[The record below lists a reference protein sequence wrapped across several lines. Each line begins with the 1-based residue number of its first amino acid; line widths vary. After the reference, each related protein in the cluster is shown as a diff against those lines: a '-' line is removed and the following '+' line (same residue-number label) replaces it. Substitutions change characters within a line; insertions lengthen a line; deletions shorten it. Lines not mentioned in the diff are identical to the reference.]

1 MKPET
6 TTASPAMPTPAPID
20 AASAPLI
27 TIGMT
32 SYCASGTIARAIGSA
47 LAQDW
52 PNLELIIAD
61 DCSPDD
67 SPRVIEAAIAGAPN
81 ARLIRREIN
90 GGPAAARNTVL
101 ASARGAFVA
110 FFDDDDESMPGR
122 LRVQHA
128 RLVEHEACSGAP
140 LVACYASGNRR
151 YPNGY
156 TMPIDAIGSRSS
168 VLVGE
173 AVADYLLFNGRH
185 DGLFYGGGTPTCALM
200 ARRETFEAVG
210 GFDEHLRRIEDV
222 DFAVRLARAGGH
234 FVGCAETLYLQHATE
249 GLDKTPLMNLK
260 AELQL
265 VDKHADYLRAKHR
278 HAYARDWFK
287 IRFYHFTRQRL
298 AFLLALAW
306 LLARFPLTGTRHL
319 VRSAPGRLRHEN
331 KMSKASS

>member
-1 MKPET
+1 MT
-6 TTASPAMPTPAPID
+6 
-20 AASAPLI
+20 ASAPLI

-32 SYCASGTIARAIGSA
+32 SYCASGTIARAIASA

-52 PNLELIIAD
+52 PHLELVIAD

-67 SPRVIEAAIAGAPN
+67 SVQVIEAAIAGTAN
-81 ARLIRREIN
+81 ARLIRRQTN

-101 ASARGAFVA
+101 AAARGAFVV
-110 FFDDDDESMPGR
+110 FFDDDDESLPAR
-122 LRVQHA
+122 LRVQHEA
-128 RLVEHEACSGAP
+128 LVAHEARSGAT
-140 LVACYASGNRR
+140 LVACYASGHRR

-156 TMPIDAIGSRSS
+156 TLQIDAIGSRGSA
-168 VLVGE
+168 LVGE

-234 FVGCAETLYLQHATE
+234 FIGCAEALYLQHATE
-249 GLDKTPLMNLK
+249 GSDKTPLMNLK

-265 VDKHADYLRAKHR
+265 VDKHADYLRPKR
-278 HAYARDWFK
+278 RYAYARDWFK

-298 AFLLALAW
+298 AFVAALAW
-306 LLARFPLTGTRHL
+306 LLARYPMAGTRHL
-319 VRSAPGRLRHEN
+319 LRSAPGRLRHEN
-331 KMSKASS
+331 KMSKA